1 MEEIKI
7 VPAYDRGEVVREL
20 FQEYTAMLVEEDPE
34 FGKYLQKQNFDGEMA
49 HLEMKYGMPYGRLYL
64 LYVDGEPAGCI
75 GMRKLD
81 EENCEM
87 KRLYIRAGYR
97 GRNLGEKL
105 VKRLLEDAREIGYRH
120 MLLDTLP
127 FLKTAISIYKR
138 MGFYEIESYN
148 GSPMEGLVYLK
159 MDL

>member
-1 MEEIKI
+1 MLKKI
-7 VPAYDRGEVVREL
+7 LSALGGLVAAAVSFLLVGLLLVVILFGTGIPTARPQKESVEVAVGERFRMYMTNQISSALEGIVDIEKVYWLSDSDLAAPKPA
-20 FQEYTAMLVEEDPE
+20 
-34 FGKYLQKQNFDGEMA
+34 
-49 HLEMKYGMPYGRLYL
+49 
-64 LYVDGEPAGCI
+64 
-75 GMRKLD
+75 
-81 EENCEM
+81 EENFGTA
-87 KRLYIRAGYR
+87 KDAASLRW
-97 GRNLGEKL
+97 
-105 VKRLLEDAREIGYRH
+105 LLEDAREIGYRH